1 MLAGILLAVAAAEVF
16 IAVTAGVASGH
27 GWGYFLDH
35 FVVTNA
41 FIGASLALAGWPIA
55 WQRPRNPIGWLL
67 LIGGICYAGSAA
79 AFALLAW
86 GSHPGDLRPFWRLVG
101 TWANVSWPWA
111 IAGLLPLALI
121 LFPDGRFVSRHWRWI
136 LVPAVVGTSLFAAQA
151 LFGSDNLAADLGV
164 RSYLIWPAFGTVI
177 WVGVLTSVLNDLVFV
192 AAVGSVAI
200 RFWRGDDRTRR
211 QLLWLLLAVGVLTIA
226 FTVPDLVGK
235 QTPVSLF
242 AVCLVPLSITV
253 AVLRHQLLDIRLVV
267 SRFVLYLLLSGLV
280 IAAYVGLVALLER
293 FVGLDAVVGQS
304 GPVNGS
310 VLVVLG
316 LAVAFNPARRW
327 LQRRVD
333 RLFYGSRHEPVQ
345 ALAQVGQHLGDL
357 DVTGRGLQS
366 ALQAMCDALR
376 FPAAEILVDGRV
388 LASVGTL
395 PAQIHRTDLRLGGGS
410 SGELVTGCRP
420 GERRLAAADE
430 RVLDQLGNLLAVAVR
445 ATVLADELQVSRAGV
460 VAAQEEERRRL
471 RRDLHD
477 GLGPQLTGVMLKAG
491 AARRFVATDP
501 TRTSELLTQLEND
514 TASAIED
521 IRRLIDD
528 LRPPV
533 LDGLGLVGALR
544 EYAESVEAPDG
555 SGLRLTVQAP
565 ASIEPL
571 PAAVEVAAYRIGT
584 ESMTNVIRHARATL
598 ATLAIAVHDGELR
611 MEIDDNGTT
620 TAPWPAGVG
629 LNSMGERA
637 ALLGGRLTAGPGT
650 SGGHVA
656 VVIPLGAG

>member
-1 MLAGILLAVAAAEVF
+1 M
-16 IAVTAGVASGH
+16 
-27 GWGYFLDH
+27 
-35 FVVTNA
+35 
-41 FIGASLALAGWPIA
+41 
-55 WQRPRNPIGWLL
+55 
-67 LIGGICYAGSAA
+67 
-79 AFALLAW
+79 
-86 GSHPGDLRPFWRLVG
+86 
-101 TWANVSWPWA
+101 
-111 IAGLLPLALI
+111 
-121 LFPDGRFVSRHWRWI
+121 
-136 LVPAVVGTSLFAAQA
+136 
-151 LFGSDNLAADLGV
+151 
-164 RSYLIWPAFGTVI
+164 
-177 WVGVLTSVLNDLVFV
+177 
-192 AAVGSVAI
+192 
-200 RFWRGDDRTRR
+200 
-211 QLLWLLLAVGVLTIA
+211 
-226 FTVPDLVGK
+226 
-235 QTPVSLF
+235 
-242 AVCLVPLSITV
+242 
-253 AVLRHQLLDIRLVV
+253 
-267 SRFVLYLLLSGLV
+267 
-280 IAAYVGLVALLER
+280 
-293 FVGLDAVVGQS
+293 
-304 GPVNGS
+304 
-310 VLVVLG
+310 
-316 LAVAFNPARRW
+316 
-327 LQRRVD
+327 
-333 RLFYGSRHEPVQ
+333 
-345 ALAQVGQHLGDL
+345 
-357 DVTGRGLQS
+357 
-366 ALQAMCDALR
+366 
-376 FPAAEILVDGRV
+376 
-388 LASVGTL
+388 
-395 PAQIHRTDLRLGGGS
+395 
-410 SGELVTGCRP
+410 
-420 GERRLAAADE
+420 
-430 RVLDQLGNLLAVAVR
+430 
-445 ATVLADELQVSRAGV
+445 LADELQVSRAGV

-620 TAPWPAGVG
+620 TAPWSAGVG

>member
-1 MLAGILLAVAAAEVF
+1 M
-16 IAVTAGVASGH
+16 TAGVASGH

-41 FIGASLALAGWPIA
+41 VIGASLAVAGWPIG

-67 LIGGICYAGSAA
+67 LAGGICYAGSAA

-86 GSHPGDLRPFWRLVG
+86 GSHPGDVRPFWRLVG

-111 IAGLLPLALI
+111 IAGLLPMALL
-121 LFPDGRFVSRHWRWI
+121 LFPDGHFVSPRWRWV
-136 LVPAVVGTSLFAAQA
+136 LVPAVLGTSLFAGQA
-151 LFGSDNLAADLGV
+151 LFGTDNLAADLGV
-164 RSYLIWPAFGTVI
+164 RSYLIWPAFGTVV
-177 WVGVLTSVLNDLVFV
+177 WVGVLTAVLNDLVFA
-192 AAVGSVAI
+192 AAVVSLAI
-200 RFWRGDDRTRR
+200 RFWRGDERTRR
-211 QLLWLLLAVGVLTIA
+211 QLLWLLLAVGVLIIA

-235 QTPVSLF
+235 QTPLSLF

-253 AVLRHQLLDIRLVV
+253 AVLRYQLLDIRLVV

-280 IAAYVGLVALLER
+280 ITAYLGLVAVLQR
-293 FVGLDAVVGQS
+293 FVGLAVVDQR

-333 RLFYGSRHEPVQ
+333 RLFYGSRDDPVQ

-357 DVTGRGLQS
+357 DVTGQGLQS
-366 ALQAMCDALR
+366 ALRALCEALR
-376 FPAAEILVDGRV
+376 FPAAEIRVDGRV

-395 PAQIHRTDLRLGGGS
+395 PAPCHRTDLRLGGES
-410 SGELVTGCRP
+410 IGELVTGCRA
-420 GERRLAAADE
+420 GERRIAAADE

-445 ATVLADELQVSRAGV
+445 ATVLADEVQASRAGV

-491 AARRFVATDP
+491 AARRFAATDP
-501 TRTSELLTQLEND
+501 VRTSELLTQLERD
-514 TASAIED
+514 TAAAIED
-521 IRRLIDD
+521 IRRLIYD

-544 EYAESVEAPDG
+544 EYADSVGAPDG
-555 SGLRLTVQAP
+555 SGLHLTVQAP

-571 PAAVEVAAYRIGT
+571 PAAVEVAAYRIAT
-584 ESMTNVIRHARATL
+584 ESLTNVIRHARATL
-598 ATLAIAVHDGELR
+598 ATLVIAVHDGELR
-611 MEIDDNGTT
+611 MEIDDNGPA

-629 LNSMGERA
+629 LNSMSERA
-637 ALLGGRLTAGPGT
+637 ALLGGRLTAGPGA

-656 VVIPLGAG
+656 VAIPLGAR